1 MRGLLLDFNGT
12 LSDDEW
18 LLCEIFQEL
27 FEQAGRPLSRERYY
41 AELAGLSD
49 PEIVERWL
57 GHADDALLRRKIAA
71 YRARIGQEDTVS
83 SDVASEVRA
92 FAREGEVAV
101 VSGAARAEIET
112 VLARASLESAISVI
126 VAAEDVVKGKPDPE
140 GYRRALEALELE
152 AADAVAVE
160 DSPAGVAAA
169 RGAGVRCVAVTT
181 TFPREALDADDYADD
196 LLDAMRR
203 LRSC

>member
-1 MRGLLLDFNGT
+1 VRGLLLDFNGT

-27 FEQAGRPLSRERYY
+27 FADAGRPLTREQYY
-41 AELAGLSD
+41 AELVGLSD
-49 PEIVERWL
+49 PEIVQRWL
-57 GHADDALLRRKIAA
+57 GRVDDELLRRKVTA
-71 YRARIGQEDTVS
+71 YRARIGQAETVR
-83 SDVASEVRA
+83 SDVASELRA
-92 FAREGEVAV
+92 FARDVDVAV
-101 VSGAARAEIET
+101 VSGAAREEIEV
-112 VLARASLESAISVI
+112 VLARASLRSAVSAI
-126 VAAEDVVKGKPDPE
+126 VAAEDVVNGKPDPE
-140 GYRRALEALELE
+140 GYLRALETLALD

-169 RGAGVRCVAVTT
+169 RAAGVRCLAVTT
-181 TFPREALDADDYADD
+181 TVPRERLDADDHADD